1 MASHRNNGARED
13 KCVASHNGFSL
24 IELMIVVAIIA
35 IIAAFAI
42 PSLIGARIA
51 ANEAA
56 AIQSLRTIHTAQVH
70 FQSSAYVDVDGDGTG
85 DFATSLA
92 QLHDPLGDGSVHP
105 IDSGLA
111 DGSKSG
117 YMFVMN
123 TTLGN
128 SAAGTPPTF
137 TCQANPIAQGWA
149 GGTSIWTK
157 GERYTSLTQGRY

>member
-1 MASHRNNGARED
+1 M
-13 KCVASHNGFSL
+13 ASHNGFSL

-42 PSLIGARIA
+42 PSLIGSRIA

-137 TCQANPIAQGWA
+137 TCQANPISPRLGRRYLYLDERGAIYFTYA
-149 GGTSIWTK
+149 GPILDPATASP
-157 GERYTSLTQGRY
+157 LT